1 MLNEWSRDTILRAY
15 SLGVFPM
22 ARSRH
27 SADIDWIEP
36 RMRGVIPIAG
46 FHVSLAFAHTVKMRL

>member
-15 SLGVFPM
+15 SLGIFPM

-27 SADIDWIEP
+27 SADVD
-36 RMRGVIPIAG
+36 
-46 FHVSLAFAHTVKMRL
+46 